1 MSNLIKLG
9 EEKELFE
16 FTENNTYIIYNT
28 NQKKG
33 NRQPWNETEEKV
45 RAEVLTKYV
54 LEYEYPLKN
63 IKIEVPV
70 KRGSGDKDKNRADII
85 IYTNEK
91 HTKDYIVIETKTKEF
106 KDIKE
111 AKDQAIS
118 YAKYRSAEYAVGTNG
133 KDFITVHLT
142 PQEDRTIEALPKYG
156 GDSPKWKYKRDGEFN
171 DIKPMDTDKLET
183 LLKEIHDY
191 LWNGGKRNPAEAFN
205 EFSKIVFTKIMD
217 EKVDELSPNYT
228 EYYQF
233 QKDRDESIDELETR
247 IKGLYNLHKEKD
259 KNVFDDQL
267 ILDANEINF
276 LVGKLEQYNLN
287 GTDLDIK
294 GKIFQNFFANFFKGD
309 AGQYFTP
316 MNIVRFIV
324 NLFDLQSTDLV
335 IDPSCGSGGFL
346 LQSLAQMQEK
356 SKVLKDPVKRH
367 KFWHSFAEHNLYGIE
382 ISGSISRTAK
392 MNMIIHDDGHTN
404 VITHDGLDRFE
415 NFQKKNTEFKEN
427 SFNYIFTNPPFGSN
441 IKDEKPYFSTYEKF
455 ANSNVDF
462 IDELIDNKKSSDLK
476 NQKSEILFIERYYQF
491 LKPEKGI
498 IAMVLPD
505 GILTNSSM
513 QYVRDYIIEKFKVLA
528 SFSLPSHTFSNYG
541 AGVKSSIL
549 VLKKK
554 SADEEKKFID
564 TQDKIKKKY
573 VDLHQPEILA
583 MREELKEKLSN
594 GCEKQE
600 RLTTRY
606 EKYKIKTDK
615 KKLSKLTIIY
625 KTWFKIFQDKDW
637 EQELKE
643 EYKLKEEILKD
654 KIYEAVNTD
663 MKKVEKY
670 PIFMAI
676 IENIGYNSK
685 GMDICEYEATELAKV
700 SEEFKNFYD
709 EVYIK
714 GNINFH

>member
-1 MSNLIKLG
+1 MDSLLKLG
-9 EEKELFE
+9 EDNKLFE
-16 FTENNTYIIYNT
+16 FTENKTHIIYNT

-70 KRGSGDKDKNRADII
+70 KKGSGDSDKNRADII
-85 IYTNEK
+85 IYTDEK
-91 HTKDYIVIETKTKEF
+91 HKKDYIIIETKTKEY

-118 YAKYRSAEYAVGTNG
+118 YANYRRAEYAVGTNG

-142 PQEDRTIEALPKYG
+142 PKEDRTIETLPKYG
-156 GDSPKWKYKRDGEFN
+156 GDAPKWKYKRGGEFN
-171 DIKPMDTDKLET
+171 DIKPMDTDKLKT

-205 EFSKIVFTKIMD
+205 EFSKVVFTKIMD

-228 EYYQF
+228 KYYEF
-233 QKDRDESIDELETR
+233 QKDRDETKDELETR
-247 IKGLYNLHKEKD
+247 IKELYNKHKEKD

-267 ILDANEINF
+267 ILDANEISF

-367 KFWHSFAEHNLYGIE
+367 TFWHSFAEHNLYGIE
-382 ISGSISRTAK
+382 ISGGISRTAK

-415 NFQKKNTEFKEN
+415 NFQRKNTEFKEN

-441 IKDEKPYFSTYEKF
+441 IKDEKPYFSTYKKF

-462 IDELIDNKKSSDLK
+462 IDSFIDKKTSSDLK

-491 LKPEKGI
+491 LKPAKGI
-498 IAMVLPD
+498 VAMVLPD

-528 SFSLPSHTFSNYG
+528 SFSLPQHTFSNYG

-549 VLKKK
+549 VLQKK
-554 SADEEKKFID
+554 SIDEEKKFID
-564 TQDKIKKKY
+564 TQDKIRKKY
-573 VDLHQPEILA
+573 VDLYKPKILA
-583 MREELKEKLSN
+583 IRADLKEKLAPLN
-594 GCEKQE
+594 QNLKLE
-600 RLTTRY
+600 
-606 EKYKIKTDK
+606 K
-615 KKLSKLTIIY
+615 KKKPLDEEIIL
-625 KTWFKIFQDKDW
+625 KIQEEITEIKD
-637 EQELKE
+637 
-643 EYKLKEEILKD
+643 EYKLKEEIAKD

-663 MKKVEKY
+663 MKKIEKY

-676 IENIGYNSK
+676 IEEIGENAK
-685 GMDICEYEATELAKV
+685 GKKTCEYEKTELAKV
-700 SEEFKNFYD
+700 GEEFKTFYN

-714 GNINFH
+714 GNVNFH

>member
-1 MSNLIKLG
+1 MNDLLKLG
-9 EEKELFE
+9 EKQGLFE
-16 FTENNTYIIYNT
+16 FTDNKTHIIYKTSQN
-28 NQKKG
+28 KG
-33 NRQPWNETEEKV
+33 LGSKQTWNETEEKV

-85 IYTNEK
+85 IYTDEK
-91 HTKDYIVIETKTKEF
+91 HKKDLVVIEVKKEKF

-133 KDFITVHLT
+133 KDFITIHLT
-142 PQEDRTIEALPKYG
+142 SEEDRTIESLPKYG
-156 GDSPKWKYKRDGEFN
+156 GESPKWKYIRGGEFN
-171 DIKPMDTDKLET
+171 DIKPMDTDKLKT

-217 EKVDELSPNYT
+217 EKVNELNPNFT
-228 EYYQF
+228 EQYQF
-233 QKDRDESIDELETR
+233 QKDRDESNDELEIR
-247 IKGLYNLHKEKD
+247 IKGLYNQHKEKD

-267 ILDANEINF
+267 ILDASEIAF

-294 GKIFQNFFANFFKGD
+294 GKIFQDFFANFFKGD

-316 MNIVRFIV
+316 MNVVKFIV
-324 NLFDLQSTDLV
+324 NIFDLKEDDRV

-356 SKVLKDPVKRH
+356 SKILKDPVQRH
-367 KFWHSFAEHNLYGIE
+367 KYWHSFAEHNLYGIE
-382 ISGSISRTAK
+382 ISGGISRTAK

-415 NFQKKNTEFKEN
+415 NFQRKNTEFKEN

-462 IDELIDNKKSSDLK
+462 IDALIDRKASNDLK

-491 LKPEKGI
+491 LKPAKGI
-498 IAMVLPD
+498 VAMVLPD

-528 SFSLPSHTFSNYG
+528 SFSLPQHTFSNYG

-549 VLKKK
+549 VLQKK
-554 SADEEKKFID
+554 SEDEEKKFIN
-564 TQDKIKKKY
+564 TQDKIRKKY
-573 VDLHQPEILA
+573 VDIHKAEILA
-583 MREELKEKLSN
+583 IREELKIKLAPLN
-594 GCEKQE
+594 QNLKLE
-600 RLTTRY
+600 
-606 EKYKIKTDK
+606 K
-615 KKLSKLTIIY
+615 KKEIIDEDAIL
-625 KTWFKIFQDKDW
+625 KIQD
-637 EQELKE
+637 EITELKE
-643 EYKLKEEILKD
+643 EYKLKEEIVRD
-654 KIYEAVNTD
+654 KIYEAVNSD

-676 IENIGYNSK
+676 IEEIGEDAK
-685 GMDICEYEATELAKV
+685 GKKTCDYEKTELASV
-700 SEEFKNFYD
+700 SEEFKKFYN

-714 GNINFH
+714 GNVNFH

>member
-1 MSNLIKLG
+1 MSDLLKLG
-9 EEKELFE
+9 EAEGLFE
-16 FTENNTYIIYNT
+16 FIKDNTYINYKTSQN
-28 NQKKG
+28 KG
-33 NRQPWNETEEKV
+33 AGSEQIWNETEEKV

-70 KRGSGDKDKNRADII
+70 KKGAGDRNKNRADII
-85 IYTNEK
+85 IYTDDK
-91 HTKDYIVIETKTKEF
+91 HKKDYIIIETKTKEY

-118 YAKYRSAEYAVGTNG
+118 YANYRRAEYAIGTNG

-142 PQEDRTIEALPKYG
+142 PEEDRTIEDLPKYG
-156 GDSPKWKYKRDGEFN
+156 GDSPKWKYIRGGEFN
-171 DIKPMDTDKLET
+171 DIKPMDTDKLKT

-217 EKVDELSPNYT
+217 EKVNELSPKGIYT
-228 EYYQF
+228 EHYQF
-233 QKDRDESIDELETR
+233 QKDRDESIEELEAR
-247 IKGLYNLHKEKD
+247 IKGLYDKHKEKD

-276 LVGKLEQYNLN
+276 LVTKLEQYNLN

-294 GKIFQNFFANFFKGD
+294 GKIFQDFFANFFKGD

-316 MNIVRFIV
+316 MNVVRFIV
-324 NLFDLQSTDLV
+324 NLFELESSDLV

-356 SKVLKDPVKRH
+356 SKKLKDPVLRH
-367 KFWHSFAEHNLYGIE
+367 RFWHSFAEHNLYGIE
-382 ISGSISRTAK
+382 ISGGISRTAK

-415 NFQKKNTEFKEN
+415 NFKRKNTEFKEN

-441 IKDEKPYFSTYEKF
+441 IKDDKPYFSTYEKF
-455 ANSNVDF
+455 ANSNIDF
-462 IDELIDNKKSSDLK
+462 IDALIDNKTSSDLK

-498 IAMVLPD
+498 VAMVLPD

-513 QYVRDYIIEKFKVLA
+513 QYVRDYIIERFKVLA
-528 SFSLPSHTFSNYG
+528 SFSLPQHTFSNYG

-554 SADEEKKFID
+554 SAYEEKEFIN
-564 TQDKIKKKY
+564 TQNKIRKKY
-573 VDLHQPEILA
+573 VDLYKPEILA
-583 MREELKEKLSN
+583 IREELKTKLVPLN
-594 GCEKQE
+594 QNLKLE
-600 RLTTRY
+600 
-606 EKYKIKTDK
+606 K
-615 KKLSKLTIIY
+615 KKDSISKNVIL
-625 KTWFKIFQDKDW
+625 KIQD
-637 EQELKE
+637 EVTELKE
-643 EYKLKEEILKD
+643 EYKLKEEIVRD
-654 KIYEAVNTD
+654 KIYEAVNID
-663 MKKVEKY
+663 MKKIEEY

-676 IENIGYNSK
+676 IEEIGEDAK
-685 GMDICEYEATELAKV
+685 GKKICDYENTELARV
-700 SEEFKNFYD
+700 SKEFKKFYNEVYGEKKNVNFY
-709 EVYIK
+709 
-714 GNINFH
+714 

>member
-1 MSNLIKLG
+1 MSELLKLG
-9 EEKELFE
+9 EEQGLFE
-16 FTENNTYIIYNT
+16 FTENKTHIIYKTTQN
-28 NQKKG
+28 KG
-33 NRQPWNETEEKV
+33 LGAKQPWNATEEKV
-45 RAEVLTKYV
+45 RAEVLTKYI

-85 IYTNEK
+85 IYTDEKHKKDLVVIEVKNEK
-91 HTKDYIVIETKTKEF
+91 F

-118 YAKYRSAEYAVGTNG
+118 YAKYRGAEYAVGTNG
-133 KDFITVHLT
+133 KDFITIHLT
-142 PQEDRTIEALPKYG
+142 SEEDRTIESLPKYG
-156 GDSPKWKYKRDGEFN
+156 GDSPKWKYIRGGEFN
-171 DIKPMDTDKLET
+171 DIKPMDTDKLKT

-217 EKVDELSPNYT
+217 EKVNELSSNYT
-228 EYYQF
+228 EHYQF
-233 QKDRDESIDELETR
+233 QKDRDESNDELEIR
-247 IKGLYNLHKEKD
+247 IKGLYNQHKEKD
-259 KNVFDDQL
+259 KNVFDDHL
-267 ILDANEINF
+267 ILDANEIAF

-294 GKIFQNFFANFFKGD
+294 GKIFQDFFANFFKGD

-316 MNIVRFIV
+316 MNIVRFMV
-324 NLFDLQSTDLV
+324 NLFDLKEDDLV

-356 SKVLKDPVKRH
+356 SKKLKDPVQRH

-382 ISGSISRTAK
+382 ISGGISRTAK

-415 NFQKKNTEFKEN
+415 NFQKKNTYFKEN

-462 IDELIDNKKSSDLK
+462 IDALIDSKVSSDLK

-491 LKPEKGI
+491 LKPAKGI
-498 IAMVLPD
+498 VAMVLPD

-528 SFSLPSHTFSNYG
+528 SFSLPQHTFSNYG

-549 VLKKK
+549 VLQKK
-554 SADEEKKFID
+554 SEDEEKKFID
-564 TQDKIKKKY
+564 KQDKIRKKY
-573 VDLHQPEILA
+573 VDIHKSQILA
-583 MREELKEKLSN
+583 IREELKIKLAPLN
-594 GCEKQE
+594 QNLKLE
-600 RLTTRY
+600 
-606 EKYKIKTDK
+606 K
-615 KKLSKLTIIY
+615 KKDPIDEN
-625 KTWFKIFQDKDW
+625 KILQIQDKIT
-637 EQELKE
+637 ELKE
-643 EYKLKEEILKD
+643 EYKLKEEIVRD

-663 MKKVEKY
+663 MKKIEKY

-676 IENIGYNSK
+676 IEEIGEDAK
-685 GMDICEYEATELAKV
+685 GKKTCDYEKTELARV
-700 SEEFKNFYD
+700 SEEFKKFYN
-709 EVYIK
+709 EVCIK